1 MAEVES
7 LHAARERVL
16 PQLNRT
22 ELHQAN
28 YFLGVLL
35 ALVSLYPVVFLD
47 IGTLGHYAFA
57 VAIIG
62 AGGLLPRWRLVIPSE
77 LWRTMPLL
85 LVLSFLV
92 DVAVFA
98 GFDGIL
104 EALIRLNIL
113 LVCHRTMA
121 FRKRREDP
129 QLILLCL
136 FLVIVVAVKTV
147 SVYFVLQIIAFAAI
161 AMALLFNA
169 NLLANADSNESP
181 EEIWEGFTWGQ
192 FTMRLRECAD
202 MRLFG
207 LAGVLFALILFLS
220 AGIFLLIPR
229 LNLEHGFGFFG
240 LRDRTSVSRFTEE
253 VGLRDITDIMQ
264 DHRTALRI
272 DPPSR
277 RAIPS
282 DPYWRMVV
290 LDEYSVNSAGKARF
304 RISATL
310 SRTTLLINGNQFSSN
325 DLNWKAADSA
335 DAGVRARGD
344 WLFYLEGRVA
354 RWLPLAGDFASLRIR
369 GVSQFENVVPFRIL
383 SQNGVNSQLFF
394 YQLSGMAFQ
403 DRFYDPYMEKEGWP
417 TVSPG
422 AALPGSEMVT
432 LEAGEKLSYRSGVLH
447 LPLSDPDRAY
457 LMETVETITGGE
469 TLTPEDFVN
478 RAIRY
483 LWDRHSYSLSS
494 SLPPGR
500 GDPVVRWLREESE
513 GHCEYF
519 AAALILL
526 SRAAGYPAR
535 MVTGFHGGTWNHFE
549 DYLMVRFSDAH
560 AWCEIYDGDGYWFR
574 ADPTPVGGDE
584 FGDGMYDNDTLTG
597 VGIDAGLIAFLDS
610 LRVQWYRQV
619 VSFDS
624 TAQTTMAETLR
635 ERFRI
640 LREGTEQGLSTIGT
654 TVREWLRGP
663 WDGTRWMFLGG
674 VLMVVTLAVY
684 LSRRLGWRLFPY
696 VTLSRARLKLDPVRH
711 QAGILLS
718 RLERS
723 MDACDRP
730 FPVPEPELFG
740 LRHDLRVLRFGRRE
754 DRKAPGKVFQQT
766 RGLLKRLPRC

>member
-16 PQLNRT
+16 PQLNRI

-35 ALVSLYPVVFLD
+35 ALVSLYPVAFLD
-47 IGTLGHYAFA
+47 IGILGYYTFA

-62 AGGLLPRWRLVIPSE
+62 FGGLLPRWRLVIPDE
-77 LWRTMPLL
+77 LWRVMPLL

-98 GFDGIL
+98 GFGGFLD
-104 EALIRLNIL
+104 ALIRLNVL
-113 LVCHRTMA
+113 LVCHRTIA

-136 FLVIVVAVKTV
+136 FLVIVVAVNTV
-147 SVYFVLQIIAFAAI
+147 SVYFVLQIIVFAAI
-161 AMALLFNA
+161 SMVLLFNA
-169 NLLANADSNESP
+169 NLLANADRNESP
-181 EEIWEGFTWGQ
+181 AEIWEGFTWGH

-202 MRLFG
+202 LRLFG
-207 LAGVLFALILFLS
+207 LAGTLFALILLLS
-220 AGIFLLIPR
+220 IGIFLLIPR
-229 LNLEHGFGFFG
+229 LNLEQSMGFFG
-240 LRDRTSVSRFTEE
+240 LRDTTSVSRFTEE

-277 RAIPS
+277 QALPP

-290 LDEYSVNSAGKARF
+290 LDEYSVNLAGEARF
-304 RISATL
+304 RISGTL
-310 SRTTLLINGNQFSSN
+310 SGTAIPIDGNHFSAN
-325 DLNWKAADSA
+325 DLNWKAGET
-335 DAGVRARGD
+335 GVRVRGA
-344 WLFYLEGRVA
+344 WQFYLEGGVA
-354 RWLPLAGDFASLRIR
+354 RWLPLAGDFSSLRTR

-383 SQNGVNSQLFF
+383 RQNGVNSQLFF

-417 TVSPG
+417 MVYQDATFRGSG
-422 AALPGSEMVT
+422 LAALD
-432 LEAGEKLSYRSGVLH
+432 AGKPSNYRPGVLH
-447 LPLSDPDRAY
+447 LPLSDRDRGY
-457 LMETVETITGGE
+457 LLETVETITGGDI
-469 TLTPEDFVN
+469 LTPEDFVN
-478 RAIRY
+478 RAILY

-500 GDPVVRWLREESE
+500 GDPIVRWLRHEGE

-519 AAALILL
+519 AGALILL

-560 AWCEIYDGDGYWFR
+560 AWCEIYDGNGYWFR
-574 ADPTPVGGDE
+574 ADPTPAGGDGA
-584 FGDGMYDNDTLTG
+584 GDGMYDDDALTR
-597 VGIDAGLIAFLDS
+597 VTIDASWLAFLDS

-624 TAQTTMAETLR
+624 SAQTTIAGSIR

-640 LREGTEQGLSTIGT
+640 VREGTEHGLSAIGAS
-654 TVREWLRGP
+654 VRDWLRGP
-663 WDGTRWMFLGG
+663 WDGSRWMILGA
-674 VLMVVTLAVY
+674 VLMVVTLTVY
-684 LSRRLGWRLFPY
+684 LGRRLGWRLLPY
-696 VTLSRARLKLDPVRH
+696 ITPSRARLKLDPVRR
-711 QAGILLS
+711 QAGLLLN

-723 MDACDRP
+723 LAACDEP

-740 LRHDLRVLRFGRRE
+740 LRHDLRVLRFGRME
-754 DRKAPGKVFQQT
+754 DRKAPGKVFQKT